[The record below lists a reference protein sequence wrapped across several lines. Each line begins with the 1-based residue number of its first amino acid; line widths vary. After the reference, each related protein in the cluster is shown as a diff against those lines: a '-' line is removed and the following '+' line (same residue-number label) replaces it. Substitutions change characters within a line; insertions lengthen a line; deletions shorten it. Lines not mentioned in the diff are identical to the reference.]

1 MNYTDEPKEDYFY
14 NWLTNIFLPCGIVYS
29 SQNAKNILS
38 KNNITPSQFL
48 RPFGD
53 LKGVPLSFKIN
64 GNSNYINTL
73 KDFKIDFYDAE
84 NFISNTKYNLNTLI
98 NFCLKHPDNI
108 PLFDIYDIH
117 VDKNNIEATLSRL
130 NNFSFRY
137 YNEIEKL
144 IIEYCNFDDKEYYQQ
159 PFLFVFICDIN
170 DDPKII
176 NKLKKDQEPYLLLN
190 DIYENIHNPL
200 IILLNDKNSVNYI
213 SDYNIIQKI
222 MNSYRETFYSYPVY
236 NFDINSASNKEIS
249 NNQNDFFSKYI
260 HSIELYSINNSRIM
274 RGKLMTISELSSI
287 KLALKDYFK
296 NTFIY
301 NIQDIIIEIDGEIQ
315 KKKSFFGFEDKE
327 SKKNKNQSLTKLEKQ
342 IYILSIIQFYIRD
355 YKNSFN
361 NLDKLS
367 DKIKDKKPLFEIP
380 ILQLKTIIE
389 FIKSRKQKKLKILE
403 PFEGY
408 INILQN
414 EIGAFRS
421 LFIAIRMMESLSI
434 NNMEQLI
441 NNTIPYLYNTK
452 INFLIPLI
460 FEKLSYYFLIGNNPR
475 LGKFAYTII
484 INIFTYFK
492 RVKYN
497 NDIVNTYLLHFLGSL
512 FNIFLL
518 NGSPNDNIHQSFS
531 KIKQLLS
538 FNMGLLCDKLGYYE
552 GAINFYS
559 KYIELFKILNGMNN
573 IKMFNS
579 YKDNIN
585 NIMTVFNNLVRIC
598 DGKNFFIDN
607 YSIPQIDSNVII
619 LTNQDLEIL
628 KNEFCCNF
636 YKICIEYKELSV
648 NEKYSLFN
656 KEDFLSLK
664 LIDFISKLVHFK
676 EIENN
681 YEKENKLH
689 FSKNKF
695 IVEVNEIISIRIILR
710 NILPVDL
717 TLTNVNLIF
726 ENINNKNIF
735 LSENKNILM
744 KQQSENI
751 VILKGKF
758 IETGNFTLKGISM
771 RLFSS
776 IEIRKTFYC
785 DCTNFLYYEIEN
797 RNKNKFDILSNLLNK
812 NQNYCYYFE
821 VLLPENNIKITI
833 ANNEKAITIFNYEI
847 YYLPIQI
854 FNNYKNNEMKKFTIY
869 LLSDDET
876 LLYPKLVYN
885 ENNLTENNIIYIPII
900 SLTSGKKSLN
910 ILIKFEERKEY
921 IEVKRFLI
929 NFHVLKSVNLSFK
942 NNIIEYNKNSFKQKI
957 RISMNIYNKDN
968 LNKIIFKEENE
979 FCFRNQFKIN
989 SFTDWNAIGNE
1000 KYDKYYKTIT
1010 IEEIHNNIKKKI
1022 NIDLIKNIP
1031 FKENYNKKIVQ
1042 KFFEKL
1048 INKNKKFLFFF
1059 DILNN
1064 LSKIKTFVYVNS
1076 LMSSNSIKE
1085 YNYNEHYFASIFEKC
1100 LNIEYKKE
1108 EINNNEYII
1117 YLIIVFNFSKYQNYF
1132 FDNVSEII
1140 CKVKTNLHNF
1150 DWIGLK
1156 KYTINK
1162 FDCENKIK
1170 LNCIVNKNEK
1180 ITFIKEEI
1188 EEININQIIY
1198 KIKLKDTN
1206 KQIILEEFPDPINI
1220 SI

>member
-1 MNYTDEPKEDYFY
+1 MNYTDEPKDDYFY
-14 NWLTNIFLPCGIVYS
+14 NWLSNIFLPCGIVYS

-53 LKGVPLSFKIN
+53 LKGIPLYFNIN

-84 NFISNTKYNLNTLI
+84 NFQSNSKYDLNNLI
-98 NFCLKHPDNI
+98 NLCLKHPDNI

-117 VDKNNIEATLSRL
+117 VDKNNIEATLSKL
-130 NNFSFRY
+130 NNYSFRY

-144 IIEYCNFDDKEYYQQ
+144 IIEYCNFDEKEFYQQ
-159 PFLFVFICDIN
+159 PILFVFICDIN

-176 NKLKKDQEPYLLLN
+176 NKLKKEQEPYLLLN
-190 DIYENIHNPL
+190 DIYENLHNPL

-222 MNSYRETFYSYPVY
+222 MNSYREKFYSYPVY
-236 NFDINSASNKEIS
+236 NFEINGCSNIENL

-260 HSIELYSINNSRIM
+260 HSIELYSVNYSRII
-274 RGKLMTISELSSI
+274 RGKMMTISELSSI
-287 KLALKDYFK
+287 KLALKDFFQ
-296 NTFIY
+296 NTFIFS
-301 NIQDIIIEIDGEIQ
+301 IQDIINELDGEIQ
-315 KKKSFFGFEDKE
+315 KKKTLFGYDDKE
-327 SKKNKNQSLTKLEKQ
+327 SKKTKNHFLTKLEKQ
-342 IYILSIIQFYIRD
+342 MYILAIIQFYIRD

-380 ILQLKTIIE
+380 IIQLKTIIE
-389 FIKSRKQKKLKILE
+389 FIKSRKQKKIKILE

-408 INILQN
+408 INLLVN

-421 LFIAIRMMESLSI
+421 LFIAIRMMENISI
-434 NNMEQLI
+434 KNMDQII
-441 NNTIPYLYNTK
+441 NYTIPILYSTK
-452 INFLIPLI
+452 IHFLIPLI
-460 FEKLSYYFLIGNNPR
+460 FEKYSYYFLIGNNPN
-475 LGKFAYTII
+475 LGKFAYII
-484 INIFTYFK
+484 IKDIFNYFL

-497 NDIVNTYLLHFLGSL
+497 NDISNTYLLHFLGSL

-531 KIKQLLS
+531 KIKELLS

-559 KYIELFKILNGMNN
+559 KYIELFKNLNGNIYNFKMLNNNNN
-573 IKMFNS
+573 INHL
-579 YKDNIN
+579 I
-585 NIMTVFNNLVRIC
+585 TVFNNLVRIC
-598 DGKNFFIDN
+598 DGKNYFIEN
-607 YSIPQIDSNVII
+607 YSIPQIDSNIVI

-656 KEDFLSLK
+656 KEDFSLLK
-664 LIDFISKLVHFK
+664 LIDFISKLTHYK
-676 EIENN
+676 EIENE
-681 YEKENKLH
+681 YEKENKLY
-689 FSKNKF
+689 FSKKKF
-695 IVEVNEIISIRIILR
+695 VVEVNETISMRIIFR

-717 TLTNVNLIF
+717 TLTDINLIF

-735 LSENKNILM
+735 ISECKNVIM
-744 KQQSENI
+744 KPLSENI

-758 IETGNFTLKGISM
+758 NESGNFILKGISFK
-771 RLFSS
+771 LFSS
-776 IEIRKTFYC
+776 IEIRKTFNC
-785 DCTNFLYYEIEN
+785 DNKNYLYSEIEN
-797 RNKNKFDILSNLLNK
+797 RNKNKFDILTNLLNK
-812 NQNYCYYFE
+812 NQNYFYYFE

-833 ANNEKAITIFNYEI
+833 ANNEKEITIFNYEI

-854 FNNYKNNEMKKFTIY
+854 FNFYKDNEMKKFTIY
-869 LLSDDET
+869 FFSDDEN

-900 SLTSGKKSLN
+900 SLTQGKKSLN

-921 IEVKRFLI
+921 IEVKRFLL
-929 NFHVLKSVNLSFK
+929 NFNVLKSVNLSFK
-942 NNIIEYNKNSFKQKI
+942 NNIIEYNNQSFKQKI
-957 RISMNIYNKDN
+957 RISMNIYNKEN
-968 LNKIIFKEENE
+968 LNKIIFKDENE
-979 FCFRNQFKIN
+979 FCFRNQFKII

-1010 IEEIHNNIKKKI
+1010 IEEIDNNIKKKI
-1022 NIDLIKNIP
+1022 DIDLLKNIP
-1031 FKENYNKKIVQ
+1031 FKENYNKKIIQ

-1064 LSKIKTFVYVNS
+1064 LSITKTFIYVNT
-1076 LMSSNSIKE
+1076 LISSDSIKE
-1085 YNYNEHYFASIFEKC
+1085 FNYNEHYFVSIFEKC
-1100 LNIEYKKE
+1100 LNIQYKKE
-1108 EINNNEYII
+1108 EINNKEYFF
-1117 YLIIVFNFSKYQNYF
+1117 YLILDFNFSKYQNYF
-1132 FDNVSEII
+1132 FNNVNEII
-1140 CKVKTNLHNF
+1140 CKIKPNLHNF

-1162 FDCENKIK
+1162 FDCEYKIIF
-1170 LNCIVNKNEK
+1170 NCIINKNQN

-1188 EEININQIIY
+1188 DEININQIIY
-1198 KIKLKDTN
+1198 KIKLKNTK
-1206 KQIILEEFPDPINI
+1206 KQIKLSEFPDPINI
-1220 SI
+1220 NI